1 MTRRKPPPAVA
12 HSLRLLRSLKKEA
25 LRAVAS
31 PDVAAVHDLRVAI
44 RRLLAALELFEP
56 DLPAGSDKIGRKA
69 KKLLEPAGAV
79 RDCDVALKLIAKLEV
94 KEGAPVAPLAAL
106 LAAIDARR
114 QASTPVLVAALTKRI
129 ERGTL
134 DKWKTRL
141 TAEPPPAR
149 AAQQEEPR
157 IMEKME
163 QEFMKRGRAAAQPDA
178 TGEQLHRFR
187 IAAKRLH
194 YALELPVAAPASWMA
209 DAKAVQ
215 RLVGEIHDCE
225 AVRAMIVDLADSAAV
240 VDTLDQRHKK
250 KMKKFQRLWKERF
263 STR

>member
-1 MTRRKPPPAVA
+1 MTRSKHPLAVA
-12 HSLRLLRSLKKEA
+12 HSLRLLRSLKKEI
-25 LRAVAS
+25 LRAAAL
-31 PDVAAVHDLRVAI
+31 PDVEAVHDLRVAI

-56 DLPAGSDKIGRKA
+56 DLPAGSEKIGRKA

-79 RDCDVALKLIAKLEV
+79 RDCDVAARLIAKLEA
-94 KEGAPVAPLAAL
+94 KAGAPPASL

-114 QASTPVLVAALTKRI
+114 QASGRVLVEALRGRI

-134 DKWKTRL
+134 EKWRSRL
-141 TAEPPPAR
+141 TAEPPPS
-149 AAQQEEPR
+149 AAQQQEPR

-163 QEFMKRGRAAAQPDA
+163 EEFIKRGRIAAQPDA
-178 TGEQLHRFR
+178 TGMQLHRFR

-194 YALELPVAAPASWMA
+194 YALELPVTAPASWMA

-225 AVRAMIVDLADSAAV
+225 AVRAMIVDLADSKTV
-240 VDTLDQRHKK
+240 VDTLDERHKK

-263 STR
+263 SARQ